1 MAKRRKAG
9 KHRQDKSEES
19 FGAFFKEHW
28 HIALVILICVTAFFV
43 RLHYLSLHS
52 EYTADSYYY
61 MILTRSLKETFSYTV
76 RGAVHTKYLP
86 GYPLI
91 TLVASFLAGGIE
103 NGANLVAVFFG
114 SLTALAVYGLG
125 LELFGK
131 WVGICAA
138 LLTAFIPTFLKWT
151 CLPMTEGLFT
161 FLFCA
166 GLYFLL
172 TGCKRSSFTRRIAGA
187 VLGGLCFVTRWE
199 GGLFVPVALLVVI
212 LYARRVDIKKWEPPL
227 LIGLFCLPI
236 GIYVIRNLIVAGR
249 VSSYFGEYEEY
260 KQPLSLGV
268 IGDRLK
274 LYAIDGMGDPLLS
287 FMFYGSWVW
296 ALLRKRWKPLLVLAI
311 WFGVFAGF
319 HVLWH
324 YPYERFMA
332 PAVPAL
338 AVMVA
343 FLFVDFLAV
352 SSGFLGRRRRRKRK
366 FPAVYTAAGILVVVV
381 MIAALGFV
389 VARSIAKSDDI
400 ITPHYKALADDH
412 GGKGMKQAAEW
423 LLRNAPG
430 SVVGVDAGP
439 LFAWEYHPGK
449 ILYLRP
455 VPWDLPVEDRDVSP
469 PGLLSKLREKDA
481 DYLVIGQTE
490 KGVQSELLEI
500 GFTADEIKELKMV
513 KSFVNHYTPPAV
525 PKLETVIFSVG

>member
-1 MAKRRKAG
+1 MAKRKKAG
-9 KHRQDKSEES
+9 KHRRDEDEKD
-19 FGAFFKEHW
+19 FGAFLKKHW
-28 HIALVILICVTAFFV
+28 HIMLVILICVAAFLV

-52 EYTADSYYY
+52 EYTTDSYYY
-61 MILTRSLKETFSYTV
+61 MILARSLKETFSYTE
-76 RGAVHTKYLP
+76 RGAIHTKYLP
-86 GYPLI
+86 GYPLA
-91 TLVASFLAGGIE
+91 TLFASFLAGGIE
-103 NGANLVAVFFG
+103 NGANLVAILFG
-114 SLTALAVYGLG
+114 SLTALVAYGLG

-131 WVGICAA
+131 WVGVCAA

-172 TGCKRSSFTRRIAGA
+172 TGCKRGSFVRRIVGA
-187 VLGGLCFVTRWE
+187 VLGGFCFLTRWE
-199 GGLFVPVALLVVI
+199 GGLFLPVALLVVI
-212 LYARRVDIKKWEPPL
+212 LYARRADIKKWEPLL

-236 GIYVIRNLIVAGR
+236 GIYVIRNLVLAGR
-249 VSSYFGEYEEY
+249 VSSYFGEYKEY
-260 KQPLSLGV
+260 KQPLSLG
-268 IGDRLK
+268 IIMDKLK
-274 LYAIDGMGDPLLS
+274 LYAIDSMGDPLLS
-287 FMFYGSWVW
+287 FLFYGSCAW
-296 ALLRKRWKPLLVLAI
+296 AFLRKRWKPLLILVV

-343 FLFVDFLAV
+343 FLFVDFLTV
-352 SSGFLGRRRRRKRK
+352 SWGFLKRRERRRRK
-366 FPAVYTAAGILVVVV
+366 FSAVYTGAEMLVVILI
-381 MIAALGFV
+381 IASLGFV
-389 VARSIAKSDDI
+389 VARSIARSDAI

-412 GGKGMKQAAEW
+412 GGKGMRQAAEW
-423 LLRNAPG
+423 LLYNAPG

-449 ILYLRP
+449 VLYLRP
-455 VPWDLPVEDRDVSP
+455 VPWDLPVEGEDVSP
-469 PGLLSKLREKDA
+469 PRLLSKLREKDV

-490 KGVQSELLEI
+490 RGVQSELLEI
-500 GFTADEIKELKMV
+500 GFTPDEIKELKMV
-513 KSFVNHYTPPAV
+513 KRFVNHYDPPAV
-525 PKLETVIFSVG
+525 PKLETAIFSVG